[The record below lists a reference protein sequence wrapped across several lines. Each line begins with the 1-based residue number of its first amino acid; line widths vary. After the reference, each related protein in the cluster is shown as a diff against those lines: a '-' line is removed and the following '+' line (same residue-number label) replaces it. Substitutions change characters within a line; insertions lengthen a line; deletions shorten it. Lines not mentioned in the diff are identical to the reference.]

1 MHPGNYFIRLVV
13 IGLLACGPAAR
24 LEAQTDESPLSKLP
38 SPQIVAARSIF
49 IMNAGSENPTAKT
62 SEKQRFF
69 SGGPDRPYNQF
80 YAAMKNWG
88 RFRLMPSP
96 AGADLMVEIQ
106 YVRGYPAVERASN
119 AQQRDCERRLNC
131 SKKRSVCHCSTYV
144 TAYHSQLD
152 LIVRDAETHTV
163 LRTFT
168 RLVEIA
174 NAMDKRHKNDRQ
186 EVLDRN
192 FDDALNSVVGSFGD
206 VARGN
211 KAPESVYFPEVRIA
225 PGPDQLTQARRVWI
239 ARARHDSGRAAIAD
253 MEPLNSDLA
262 YNTFYA
268 LIKNGGVFKIA
279 DSPSDADLILQIST
293 VTYDQTNPLYKE
305 QRIDVTVVDPKT
317 GTGLWTFLHDV
328 PTALF
333 PGNFRRGLQETVA
346 GIVYNLTGL
355 AGNLTPAEIPKDAAP
370 APSPLPAGSGQK
382 VFIANS
388 AGRMGGVRPRDNDRI
403 YNDFYLSVKKL
414 NAFQMVN
421 TPGASDMI
429 FALTS
434 DSGHLNLR
442 IVDTRTR
449 TALLDLA
456 PADQDSSSERSGPGD
471 FPETIARLLDQ
482 AAHSPRETGAE
493 GADLAPKPTQLAAA
507 KKMFLAFPHAG
518 WDVSTRDADE
528 LYSGIAAAMKSWG
541 RFEIAPTPAEA
552 DIIADLSIE
561 TENGTNVKIAFLD
574 PRTRI
579 AVWAVNE
586 QLAVP
591 YLVGFRSR
599 NIPRTVDALI
609 NHIRKMVAEHAP

>member
-328 PTALF
+328 PTA
-333 PGNFRRGLQETVA
+333 
-346 GIVYNLTGL
+346 
-355 AGNLTPAEIPKDAAP
+355 
-370 APSPLPAGSGQK
+370 PLPAGSGQK

-456 PADQDSSSERSGPGD
+456 PADQESSSERSGPGD

-609 NHIRKMVAEHAP
+609 NHIRKMVA